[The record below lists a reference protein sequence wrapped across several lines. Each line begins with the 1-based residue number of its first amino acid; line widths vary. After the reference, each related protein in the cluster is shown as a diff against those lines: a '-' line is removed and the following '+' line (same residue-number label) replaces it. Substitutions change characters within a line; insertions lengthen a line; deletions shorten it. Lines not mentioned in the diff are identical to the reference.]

1 MKLKRLLSLII
12 AVILPFSA
20 FSGCSGKNDITES
33 DHLTAYFFDVGQAD
47 CSLLVFPD
55 GTVML
60 IDAGNR
66 SDGIYIADEL
76 SSLGIKNIDYLV
88 CTHPHEDHIGGTED
102 ILSKFKIENILVPLI
117 DDEYIPDTT
126 IVKNF
131 YENAEKSGA
140 KLIELTAGTAV
151 IEKDD
156 YRVTALA
163 PASDAIYSDLNDYS
177 LVLLVT
183 CYTNTLIFTG
193 DAEMPSELDMQR
205 LNLNLDADILK
216 VGHHGSE
223 NSSTEEFL
231 KAVSPKVSV
240 ISSGA
245 GNKYGHPTADALDR
259 LDAMGTKVYRTD
271 TAGTIIAKCYDGG
284 FNIETT
290 TDICLDGEQ
299 RK

>member
-1 MKLKRLLSLII
+1 M
-12 AVILPFSA
+12 
-20 FSGCSGKNDITES
+20 
-33 DHLTAYFFDVGQAD
+33 
-47 CSLLVFPD
+47 FPD
-55 GTVML
+55 STVML

-183 CYTNTLIFTG
+183 CYTNTLMFTG
-193 DAEMPSELDMQR
+193 DAEKPSELDMQR

-245 GNKYGHPTADALDR
+245 GNKYGHPTADALNR
-259 LDAMGTKVYRTD
+259 LDAIGTKVYRTD
-271 TAGTIIAKCYDGG
+271 TAGTVIAKCYDGG

-290 TDICLDGEQ
+290 TDICLDGEH

>member
-1 MKLKRLLSLII
+1 M
-12 AVILPFSA
+12 
-20 FSGCSGKNDITES
+20 
-33 DHLTAYFFDVGQAD
+33 
-47 CSLLVFPD
+47 
-55 GTVML
+55 
-60 IDAGNR
+60 
-66 SDGIYIADEL
+66 
-76 SSLGIKNIDYLV
+76 
-88 CTHPHEDHIGGTED
+88 
-102 ILSKFKIENILVPLI
+102 
-117 DDEYIPDTT
+117 
-126 IVKNF
+126 
-131 YENAEKSGA
+131 
-140 KLIELTAGTAV
+140 
-151 IEKDD
+151 
-156 YRVTALA
+156 TALA

-183 CYTNTLIFTG
+183 CYTNTLMFTG

-259 LDAMGTKVYRTD
+259 LDAIGTKVYRTD

-290 TDICLDGEQ
+290 TDICLDGEH

>member
-55 GTVML
+55 STVML

-102 ILSKFKIENILVPLI
+102 ILSKFKIETILVPLI

-131 YENAEKSGA
+131 YENAEK
-140 KLIELTAGTAV
+140 V
-151 IEKDD
+151 
-156 YRVTALA
+156 
-163 PASDAIYSDLNDYS
+163 
-177 LVLLVT
+177 
-183 CYTNTLIFTG
+183 
-193 DAEMPSELDMQR
+193 QR
-205 LNLNLDADILK
+205 
-216 VGHHGSE
+216 
-223 NSSTEEFL
+223 
-231 KAVSPKVSV
+231 
-240 ISSGA
+240 
-245 GNKYGHPTADALDR
+245 
-259 LDAMGTKVYRTD
+259 
-271 TAGTIIAKCYDGG
+271 
-284 FNIETT
+284 
-290 TDICLDGEQ
+290 
-299 RK
+299 